1 MSIIKSVD
9 EARKRGASDE
19 QILQGIIEQ
28 NQEIAPSITSAF
40 ERGAT
45 PEQVLGEVVSQ
56 NKSTLARAIDNLGP
70 SAGQFASDV
79 ASIVTHPIQTA
90 GAIARTGAG
99 AFEKVLKP
107 ARSVLNLPQDP
118 FAESLEDDFDAV
130 VGFFIDRYGSVD
142 KAKETFATDPVGF
155 AADIAGL
162 VSGGSTAAA
171 KTAAS
176 TARVAKGTRAVSAL
190 GKAERAFEGV
200 GRAASFVDPFEAVTR
215 TAGRTMSAVASSKP
229 VTRGLQA
236 VGAPFKGAFLPE
248 VSAIAKRLDVE
259 LPTSVL
265 SKSHF
270 VSIVE
275 SLGAKGIFGT
285 GIQKVTADAA
295 DALGSVVDDII
306 LRAGK
311 TSDELSAGRSVLEG
325 MDTYRQ
331 NWLEKKNTLYAAAEV
346 KHGGGIPME
355 ATQTARYLQNVVDS
369 KSTGQ
374 KATALK
380 SDLKFFEAELEAVK
394 RPDLTTREMRESLK
408 ILNEKIGFGS
418 TDPIATGNQATLKK
432 LAALK
437 NLDLDLAIKNTDR
450 ELHAAIDTAN
460 AFYADGIKML
470 NGEFGK
476 KIKKLQDNP
485 ERIVDALIKNKSES
499 TVPDL
504 LRVIGPDATNQL
516 RAAFLK
522 KTFDKARS
530 ADGTFKPTQLKRV
543 DDGTLRALL
552 TEDQFRAFDD
562 IRTLNQ
568 EMARAGKIT
577 KGSQTAFVTRT
588 MAIAGTLFVN
598 PLAGVLL
605 VMGDA
610 SLTKFIQ
617 SKAGQ
622 RALTSGFSIDAR
634 PVIRAGSR
642 LEELGTSAAP
652 RARAAFQA
660 GRLKDILKD
669 EQNTQAQQGTP
680 TRERM

>member
-45 PEQVLGEVVSQ
+45 PGQVLGEVVNQ

-70 SAGQFASDV
+70 SAGQFASDIG
-79 ASIVTHPIQTA
+79 SIVAHPIKTV
-90 GAIARTGAG
+90 GAVARTGAG
-99 AFEKVLKP
+99 AFEKVVKP
-107 ARSVLNLPQDP
+107 VRSVLNLPQDA
-118 FAESLEDDFDAV
+118 FTESLEDDFDAV

-162 VSGGSTAAA
+162 VSGGSTTAAKGAAA
-171 KTAAS
+171 AS
-176 TARVAKGTRAVSAL
+176 KVSRSTRVASAL
-190 GKAERAFEGV
+190 GKTERALEGV

-215 TAGRTMSAVASSKP
+215 TTGRVVSSVAGSKP
-229 VTRGLQA
+229 VAAGLRA
-236 VGAPFKGAFLPE
+236 VSAPFKGAFLPE
-248 VSAIAKRLDVE
+248 VAGIADRLNVKMPASA
-259 LPTSVL
+259 L

-275 SLGAKGIFGT
+275 SLGAKGIFGA
-285 GIQKVTADAA
+285 GIQKVTANAA
-295 DALGSVVDDII
+295 EALGGVVDDLIGRSSRI
-306 LRAGK
+306 Q
-311 TSDELSAGRSVLEG
+311 DELSAGKSILEG
-325 MDTYRQ
+325 MDTYRSQ
-331 NWLEKKNTLYAAAEV
+331 WLEKKNELYGAAELQ
-346 KHGGGIPME
+346 HGGGIPME
-355 ATQTARYLQNVVDS
+355 ATNTTRYLQEVIDS
-369 KSTGQ
+369 KAAGQ
-374 KATALK
+374 RATALK
-380 SDLKFFEAELEAVK
+380 SDLKFFEAELEALK
-394 RPDLTTREMRESLK
+394 RPDLTTKEMRDSLK
-408 ILNEKIGFGS
+408 ILNEKLGFGS

-437 NLDLDLAIKNTDR
+437 SLDLDLAIKAADR
-450 ELHAAIDTAN
+450 ELAAAIDTAN
-460 AFYADGIKML
+460 AFYADGIQML

-476 KIKKLQDNP
+476 KIKKLENNP
-485 ERIVDALIKNKSES
+485 ERIVDALVKNKSES
-499 TVPDL
+499 TIPDL
-504 LRVIGPDATNQL
+504 VRVIGPEATNNL

-543 DDGTLRALL
+543 DDGTLRALF
-552 TEDQFRAFDD
+552 TDDQFQAFDE
-562 IRTLNQ
+562 IRTLNA
-568 EMARAGKIT
+568 ELARAGKIT

-588 MAIAGTLFVN
+588 MAIAGTMFVN

-610 SLTKFIQ
+610 GLTKFIQ

-622 RALTSGFSIDAR
+622 KALTSGSSLNPA
-634 PVIRAGSR
+634 PAIRAGRRIEDFGASI
-642 LEELGTSAAP
+642 AP
-652 RARAAFQA
+652 KARASFQA

-669 EQNTQAQQGTP
+669 EQSTQVQQGTP
-680 TRERM
+680 TR